1 MQPDSSIVTQI
12 ALGVLTIIFAPLVA
26 GFLSGIDRIFTARL
40 QGRIG
45 PPILQPFYDV
55 FKLLGKELIVV
66 NKLQLVWAWG
76 FFGFS
81 AASLVLLIVQQDI
94 LLVVFSIGFA
104 GICLS
109 LGALSVRSPYSY
121 LGGMREL
128 MQMLSYEPIL
138 LASVVAIYIVNGSYM
153 VGDILSSPM
162 PLLARLPLVFLA
174 LLIVLTIK
182 MRKSP
187 FDISTAH
194 HAHQEII
201 KGVTTEYSGPY
212 LALIEFGHWYE
223 MMFVLTLIALFWAQ
237 PLWVGVLIALAAFLA
252 EMLIDVTW
260 ARLTWRWMLRT
271 TWAVGLGLVAL
282 NLMILTFLYRIK

>member
-1 MQPDSSIVTQI
+1 MQPDSSIITQI
-12 ALGVLTIIFAPLVA
+12 VLGVITVVVAPLVA
-26 GFLSGIDRIFTARL
+26 GFLSGIDRVFTARL

-45 PPILQPFYDV
+45 PPILQPFHDV

-66 NKLQLVWAWG
+66 NKLQLIWAWG

-81 AASLVLLIVQQDI
+81 AASLVLLIVRQDI
-94 LLVVFSIGFA
+94 LLVVFTIGFA

-153 VGDILSSPM
+153 VSGIFSAPL

-194 HAHQEII
+194 HAHQEIV

-237 PLWVGVLIALAAFLA
+237 PLWVGILIALAAFLA
-252 EMLIDVTW
+252 EMLVDVTW

-271 TWAVGLGLVAL
+271 TWAVGLGLEL
-282 NLMILTFLYRIK
+282 G